1 METIKATTIE
11 LEKTDPENASQIVV
25 LPEHFEDNGKYQW
38 NHKIHTL
45 NHKEFCVARRRTIGI
60 Q

>member
-25 LPEHFEDNGKYQW
+25 LPEHFEDNGKYQ
-38 NHKIHTL
+38 
-45 NHKEFCVARRRTIGI
+45 
-60 Q
+60 